1 MEKLH
6 RTFLLLY
13 LSPLSLTLLLSC
25 YVSQLYCHR
34 VNPPTPGLKL
44 WAGSCVLTPFPIS
57 LGICSPL
64 WQDLKARD
72 TKLSDN
78 FLKTKNYLSKQHD
91 SNMEELFQSILCAEL
106 SLYKDFSSEH
116 QGEFTVGYQL
126 QEGSCSSAAAA
137 LIFQPDFCSQ
147 HLPSLHRSCPGKGQ
161 PAPSPLCRGDVPA
174 LVGTRSGHAGAQDH
188 TSLKEQ
194 AAVPTPLLPQ
204 LFPRCFPL
212 DTKGKCTPY
221 APMARPAPHLP
232 GPG

>member
-13 LSPLSLTLLLSC
+13 LSPLSLTFLLNCS
-25 YVSQLYCHR
+25 VSQLYCHR

-72 TKLSDN
+72 TELSDN

-137 LIFQPDFCSQ
+137 LMFQPDFCSQ

-174 LVGTRSGHAGAQDH
+174 LVGTRSGCAETQDH
-188 TSLKEQ
+188 TSLREQ
-194 AAVPTPLLPQ
+194 AAVLPQ
-204 LFPRCFPL
+204 LFPSCFPL
-212 DTKGKCTPY
+212 DTKGKCILY
-221 APMARPAPHLP
+221 APVARPAPHLP
-232 GPG
+232 SPG